1 VGAGHAHRLYWP
13 AASPVHRLPAECK
26 LVAAFAFVLA
36 VVVTPREQFWAF
48 GAYAA
53 LLAGLTAVARIPPAL
68 VLRRMLIEVP
78 FVAFAILLPFVA
90 TGERVQVAGVALS
103 VEGLYGAWNILAKGT
118 LGVTCSIV
126 LAATTDLRAMLAGLD
141 RLRMPPVLV
150 QILTFMLRYG
160 DVITA
165 EMHRM
170 RIARESRGFHA
181 GDIRQLPVLARS
193 AGALFIRC
201 YERGERVH
209 LAMLSRGYEGRLPAL
224 GVPAATARQWAA
236 AATFPGLAL
245 LVSLVAWSTV

>member
-1 VGAGHAHRLYWP
+1 VGAGHAHRLYYP
-13 AASPVHRLPAECK
+13 GDSPVHRMPAECK

-48 GAYAA
+48 GVYAV
-53 LLAGLTAVARIPPAL
+53 LLAALTAVARIPPGL

-78 FVAFAILLPFVA
+78 FVAFAVLLPFVA
-90 TGERVQVAGVALS
+90 TGEKVHVAGLALS
-103 VEGLYGAWNILAKGT
+103 VEGLYGAWNVLVKGT
-118 LGVTCSIV
+118 LGVTCSIL
-126 LAATTDLRAMLAGLD
+126 LAGTTDLRSMLAGLD

-160 DVITA
+160 DVIAA

-170 RIARESRGFHA
+170 RIARESRGFQA
-181 GDIRQLPVLARS
+181 RNIRQLPVLARS

-224 GVPAATARQWAA
+224 GVPTATTRQWAA
-236 AATFPGLAL
+236 AAVLPGLAL
-245 LVSLVAWSTV
+245 LVSLVAWRTP